1 MKTLS
6 QIKDELAT
14 FEITKV
20 STVLDLYRFDKRI
33 GVQKL
38 VQWYEKKLE
47 NYQTELQRINNLSL
61 YEQQQYKKGNIYIAG
76 IDEVGRGPLAGPVLT
91 SAVILPKDCI
101 ILGIND
107 SKKLSSAKR
116 EELYI
121 KIKEKALALTIS
133 MIDVET
139 IDNINILQATIR
151 AMQQSI
157 EKLNIKPDTILV
169 DALKIPNIKIN
180 QISIIRGDT
189 KSITIGAASIV
200 AKVTR
205 DSMMKEF
212 HKLYPEYGFD
222 RNKGYGTQEHIE
234 AIKKYG
240 LCPIHR
246 KTFVKNFL

>member
-1 MKTLS
+1 M
-6 QIKDELAT
+6 AT
-14 FEITKV
+14 FEITRI

-38 VQWYEKKLE
+38 IQQYEKKLGK
-47 NYQTELQRINNLSL
+47 YQTELQRINNISI
-61 YEQQQYKKGNIYIAG
+61 YEQQQYKKGDIYIAG

-121 KIKEKALALTIS
+121 KIKEKALALSIS
-133 MIDVET
+133 IIDVET
-139 IDNINILQATIR
+139 IDNINILQATIK

-157 EKLNIKPDTILV
+157 EKLSIKPDTILV

-180 QISIIRGDT
+180 QISIVRGDT
-189 KSITIGAASIV
+189 KSITIGAASII

-205 DSMMKEF
+205 DIMMNEF

-246 KTFVKNFL
+246 KSFVKNFL

>member
-1 MKTLS
+1 MKSLN
-6 QIKDELAT
+6 QIKEELST
-14 FEITKV
+14 VEITKV
-20 STVLDLYRFDKRI
+20 STVLDFYKTDGRI

-38 VQWYEKKLE
+38 IQQYEKKIE
-47 NYQTELQRINNLSL
+47 KYKSELQRINHISI
-61 YEQQQYKKGNIYIAG
+61 YEQQQYDKGDIYIAG

-91 SAVILPKDCI
+91 SAVILPKECV
-101 ILGIND
+101 ILGVND
-107 SKKLSSAKR
+107 SKKLSSSKR

-121 KIKEKALALTIS
+121 KIKEKAIALSIG
-133 MIDVET
+133 IVDVET
-139 IDNINILQATIR
+139 IDNINILQATIK
-151 AMQQSI
+151 AMQQAI
-157 EKLNIKPDTILV
+157 EKLSIKPNTILV
-169 DALKIPNIKIN
+169 DALRIPNIKIN

-205 DSMMKEF
+205 DSMMNEF

-234 AIKKYG
+234 AIKKHG

-246 KTFVKNFL
+246 KTFVQKFL